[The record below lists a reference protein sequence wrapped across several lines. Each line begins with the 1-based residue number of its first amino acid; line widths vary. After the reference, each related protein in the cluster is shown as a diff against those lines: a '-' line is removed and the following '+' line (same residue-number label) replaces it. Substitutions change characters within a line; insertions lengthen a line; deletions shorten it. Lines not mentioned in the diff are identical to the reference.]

1 VNELIGDQR
10 LENSKCIRNKFKG
23 EGRKLFQFG
32 FSGTGIR
39 NQSLGCYLE
48 NPLPIDLLT
57 S

>member
-1 VNELIGDQR
+1 MKELIGDQR
-10 LENSKCIRNKFKG
+10 LETSKCIRNKYKG